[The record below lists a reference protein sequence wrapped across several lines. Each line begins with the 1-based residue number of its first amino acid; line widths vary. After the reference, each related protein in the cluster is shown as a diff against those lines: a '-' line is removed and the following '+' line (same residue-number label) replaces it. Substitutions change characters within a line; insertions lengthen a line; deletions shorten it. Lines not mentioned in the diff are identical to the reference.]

1 MKGGHR
7 LVDIRNTGH
16 HPAGLPGVQRQRV
29 HEGPQQVQQEH
40 DHKGMLHIKIRLMNY
55 AFQIWHSNKYPGL
68 PGEHPD
74 RGHGQHHQVHQEYDD
89 INTWHVETPCRSC
102 R

>member
-40 DHKGMLHIKIRLMNY
+40 DHKGMLHIKIRLMN
-55 AFQIWHSNKYPGL
+55 
-68 PGEHPD
+68 
-74 RGHGQHHQVHQEYDD
+74 
-89 INTWHVETPCRSC
+89 
-102 R
+102 